1 MKIYGCCEYKTV
13 PLHANAT
20 TPEANLSTRMKEMR
34 DVLPGKM
41 MDDPS
46 MYVRQ
51 VRIKNRRLPG
61 FLTYFIAS

>member
-1 MKIYGCCEYKTV
+1 
-13 PLHANAT
+13 
-20 TPEANLSTRMKEMR
+20 MKEMR